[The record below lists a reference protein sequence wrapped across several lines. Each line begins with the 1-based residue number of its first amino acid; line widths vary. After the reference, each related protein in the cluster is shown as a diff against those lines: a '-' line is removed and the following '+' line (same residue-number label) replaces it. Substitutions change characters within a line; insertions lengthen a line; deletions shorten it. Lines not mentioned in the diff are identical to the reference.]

1 MNEVSGQTH
10 LQFGCDGAEAP
21 FLDIELFAGAGGMT
35 LGLVDAGLS
44 PDFLFEINPTCCET
58 LRENSTSNGRRWIKG
73 ELVPQDVGSV
83 DWGAYRKPVRLL
95 SGGPPC
101 QPFSLG
107 GKHLADQDDRNEFPA
122 TLRAIRALRP
132 GVVLIE
138 NVYGLGRNSFRP
150 YLNYILRQIEC
161 PGVLPGH
168 GETWERHDTRIRKA
182 MSDRGFTPAYHAH
195 WALLNSADFG
205 VPQARARVIILATRE
220 DLPGVSMPVPTHS
233 MAALSRDLEGGNYWL
248 KQGLK
253 AKTRRMWHQTP
264 PGATPD
270 PDCRREPWVT
280 VREGLAGL
288 PEPYRKE
295 GDDDGSGHW
304 RIPGA
309 RLYSGHS
316 GTELDWPSKTIK
328 AGVHGVS
335 GGENVLLLD
344 NGRHRYLTLRE
355 MARLQGFHDDFIF
368 RGSRSRVISQI
379 GNAVPCGLAR
389 AIGEAL
395 TPALHAFEK
404 ILTKRAPKRRASS

>member
-1 MNEVSGQTH
+1 MNEVVDQTR
-10 LQFGCDGAEAP
+10 LQCERNGAEAT

-44 PDFLFEINPTCCET
+44 PDFLFEINPPCCET
-58 LRENSTSNGRRWIKG
+58 LRENSTSNGRKWIKG
-73 ELVPQDVGSV
+73 ELVPHDVGSV

-107 GKHLADQDDRNEFPA
+107 GKHLADQDDRNEFPS
-122 TLRAIRALRP
+122 TLRAIRVLRP

-138 NVYGLGRNSFRP
+138 NVYGLGRKSFRP
-150 YLNYILRQIEC
+150 YLEYILRQIEC
-161 PGVLPGH
+161 PDVLPKH
-168 GETWERHDTRIRKA
+168 GETWEHHDARVRKA
-182 MSDRGFTPAYHAH
+182 MAVRGFTPAYHAQ

-205 VPQARARVIILATRE
+205 VPQTRARVIILATRE
-220 DLPGVSMPVPTHS
+220 DLPWVSMPVPTHS
-233 MAALSRDLEGGNYWL
+233 MEALNRDLESGDYWRRH
-248 KQGLK
+248 GLK
-253 AKTRRMWHQTP
+253 PMTKRMGHHAP
-264 PGATPD
+264 PGAFPD
-270 PDCRREPWVT
+270 PACNRKPWVT

-288 PEPYRKE
+288 PEPFRKE

-304 RIPGA
+304 LIPGA
-309 RLYSGHS
+309 RLYRGHS

-328 AGVHGVS
+328 AGVHGVA
-335 GGENVLLLD
+335 GGENVLRLGH
-344 NGRHRYLTLRE
+344 GRHRYLTLRE

-368 RGSRSRVISQI
+368 RGTRSRVISQI

-395 TPALHAFEK
+395 APALRAFENQ
-404 ILTKRAPKRRASS
+404 LTRTVPKRRTFR

>member
-1 MNEVSGQTH
+1 MNEVRGKTH
-10 LQFGCDGAEAP
+10 IQFGCDGKEAP

-44 PDFLFEINPTCCET
+44 PDYLFEINPICCET
-58 LRENSTSNGRRWIKG
+58 LRENSTSNRRRWIKG
-73 ELVPQDVGSV
+73 ELMSQDVGSV
-83 DWGAYRKPVRLL
+83 DWDAFRKPVRLL

-150 YLNYILRQIEC
+150 YLEYILRQIEC
-161 PGVLPGH
+161 PDVLPGPSEAWIH
-168 GETWERHDTRIRKA
+168 HDIRIRKA
-182 MSDRGFTPAYHAH
+182 MSGRGFTPAYRAH

-220 DLPGVSMPVPTHS
+220 DLPRVSMPAPTHS
-233 MAALSRDLEGGNYWL
+233 MAALSRDLESGDYWL
-248 KQGLK
+248 KHGLK
-253 AKTRRMWHQTP
+253 AKTRRMGHPVP
-264 PGATPD
+264 PGAIPD
-270 PDCRREPWVT
+270 PDCLRKPWVT
-280 VREGLAGL
+280 VRDGLAGL

-309 RLYSGHS
+309 RLYRGHS

-335 GGENVLLLD
+335 GGENILRLD
-344 NGRHRYLTLRE
+344 NGRHRYLTIRE

-368 RGSRSRVISQI
+368 RGSRSRIISQI

-395 TPALHAFEK
+395 TPALRAFENN
-404 ILTKRAPKRRASS
+404 LTKRVSKCRAYG